1 MSLYVITH
9 KYLENFI
16 DSKDYKYLFVGG
28 YKEAEKN
35 ANYLYDDEGDNIS
48 NKNANYCELTGLY
61 WMWKNVNDEFL
72 GLAHYRRYFT
82 HNSFSASPRYFYK
95 VNELNSLLEK
105 MILLFQKKYIYQT

>member
-1 MSLYVITH
+1 MMS
-9 KYLENFI
+9 
-16 DSKDYKYLFVGG
+16 
-28 YKEAEKN
+28 
-35 ANYLYDDEGDNIS
+35 
-48 NKNANYCELTGLY
+48 
-61 WMWKNVNDEFL
+61 FL